1 MLQILIQMGQAEI
14 LAHCKNDDFLKIWNP
29 QEPMKCMLEK
39 FCMLAFQ
46 SDITDN
52 FSESEFEQHFLIVFF

>member
-1 MLQILIQMGQAEI
+1 
-14 LAHCKNDDFLKIWNP
+14 
-29 QEPMKCMLEK
+29 MKPSGANEMYVRK

-52 FSESEFEQHFLIVFF
+52 FSESEFEQHFLIVFC